1 MKKKLGMLLAVLLT
15 FGMTVGVFADAGKTQ
30 QVDYK
35 TDYYMIVES
44 PDGGVDMYSE
54 ADASSPKL
62 NDELIPNGTAIHV
75 EGETTDEAGKVWVYA
90 QLHGMFG
97 FLEENYLKPATLA
110 EAVASELA
118 LYGSKDANYSITVNA
133 KEDGS
138 VCLYKG
144 PGKKYGTV
152 SGGCNIANGEKL
164 YIDTEVDTGKDG
176 IWGHTEA
183 GDVSGWVNIAEAT
196 NTEESTVELVPETE
210 KEAEDGSQS
219 VQAGEN
225 TSEVGKAGTEG
236 KDSSDVEAEPTG
248 TPTPKPEKTSTPAPK
263 PTESPKP
270 QPTTSPKPTETPNPT
285 PTEAVKPGEKPTP
298 EPAPVEVKANKITLN
313 KENVTFTA
321 LNQTFSLSA
330 TVTPENAEEK
340 AVGWNSNNMSVVT
353 VDKDGKITAVGKGS
367 AEVFCFLKSNGEV
380 FAKCSVTVQIPDTQP
395 EPTKPEQKP
404 TEPEVVKVSGITL
417 NPDISLKIE
426 EGNSSKVTATVV
438 PSNATNS
445 SVKWVSSSPDVATVD
460 DNGNVTALKAGST
473 TVTCTAVDGS
483 GVSVSCHVTVT
494 AKSTTTD
501 PSEQD
506 KTDPTYT
513 FTVRGGALDFK
524 SVFNGGDSANILI
537 TTDAPIDKLMITMS
551 NNSIQYNDLFYD
563 SEYNYY
569 AFSLYAR
576 KKSDLCRVSI
586 NRDGKQVWFKD
597 VKVLSDDQNWA
608 IYESWLNGVLE
619 NIKGSTSD
627 FDKLNPIQKVTL
639 LGQYILD
646 NYDYNAD
653 PNKSFHNDGCGNC
666 NASSFVLKDYAQRLG
681 LRSKVVTP
689 KAYVVNNPSHVV
701 AKVWYDGDAY
711 LIEAG
716 YQGKAGNRGKVTCV
730 KESK

>member
-110 EAVASELA
+110 EAVASELV

-219 VQAGEN
+219 VQDGEN

-236 KDSSDVEAEPTG
+236 KDIGDAEAEPTG
-248 TPTPKPEKTSTPAPK
+248 TPTSKPEKTSTPAPE
-263 PTESPKP
+263 PTKKATAASE
-270 QPTTSPKPTETPNPT
+270 PTETSTPAPE
-285 PTEAVKPGEKPTP
+285 PTEASTPAPEPTEASTPTP
-298 EPAPVEVKANKITLN
+298 EPTETSTPTPEPTETSTPTPEPSVTIAPTE
-313 KENVTFTA
+313 E
-321 LNQTFSLSA
+321 A
-330 TVTPENAEEK
+330 TVTVAPSE
-340 AVGWNSNNMSVVT
+340 
-353 VDKDGKITAVGKGS
+353 S
-367 AEVFCFLKSNGEV
+367 AEQE
-380 FAKCSVTVQIPDTQP
+380 
-395 EPTKPEQKP
+395 
-404 TEPEVVKVSGITL
+404 
-417 NPDISLKIE
+417 
-426 EGNSSKVTATVV
+426 
-438 PSNATNS
+438 
-445 SVKWVSSSPDVATVD
+445 
-460 DNGNVTALKAGST
+460 
-473 TVTCTAVDGS
+473 
-483 GVSVSCHVTVT
+483 
-494 AKSTTTD
+494 
-501 PSEQD
+501 
-506 KTDPTYT
+506 
-513 FTVRGGALDFK
+513 
-524 SVFNGGDSANILI
+524 
-537 TTDAPIDKLMITMS
+537 
-551 NNSIQYNDLFYD
+551 
-563 SEYNYY
+563 
-569 AFSLYAR
+569 
-576 KKSDLCRVSI
+576 
-586 NRDGKQVWFKD
+586 
-597 VKVLSDDQNWA
+597 
-608 IYESWLNGVLE
+608 
-619 NIKGSTSD
+619 
-627 FDKLNPIQKVTL
+627 
-639 LGQYILD
+639 
-646 NYDYNAD
+646 
-653 PNKSFHNDGCGNC
+653 
-666 NASSFVLKDYAQRLG
+666 ASSENVESTDKGMNSVIWILVVVIIIGIAVVIWLLK
-681 LRSKVVTP
+681 K
-689 KAYVVNNPSHVV
+689 K
-701 AKVWYDGDAY
+701 
-711 LIEAG
+711 
-716 YQGKAGNRGKVTCV
+716 GKNS
-730 KESK
+730 ES

>member
-15 FGMTVGVFADAGKTQ
+15 FCMTVGVFADAGKTQ

-118 LYGSKDANYSITVNA
+118 LYGSKDENYSITVNA

-219 VQAGEN
+219 VQDGEN

-263 PTESPKP
+263 PTGTSTPAPE
-270 QPTTSPKPTETPNPT
+270 PTKKATAASEPTETSTPAPE
-285 PTEAVKPGEKPTP
+285 PTEASTPAPEPTEASTPTP
-298 EPAPVEVKANKITLN
+298 EPTET
-313 KENVTFTA
+313 
-321 LNQTFSLSA
+321 S
-330 TVTPENAEEK
+330 TP
-340 AVGWNSNNMSVVT
+340 T
-353 VDKDGKITAVGKGS
+353 
-367 AEVFCFLKSNGEV
+367 
-380 FAKCSVTVQIPDTQP
+380 P
-395 EPTKPEQKP
+395 EPTETSTPTPEPSETIAP
-404 TEPEVVKVSGITL
+404 TEE
-417 NPDISLKIE
+417 
-426 EGNSSKVTATVV
+426 A
-438 PSNATNS
+438 A
-445 SVKWVSSSPDVATVD
+445 
-460 DNGNVTALKAGST
+460 
-473 TVTCTAVDGS
+473 
-483 GVSVSCHVTVT
+483 VTV
-494 AKSTTTD
+494 A
-501 PSEQD
+501 PSE
-506 KTDPTYT
+506 
-513 FTVRGGALDFK
+513 
-524 SVFNGGDSANILI
+524 SAE
-537 TTDAPIDKLMITMS
+537 
-551 NNSIQYNDLFYD
+551 Q
-563 SEYNYY
+563 E
-569 AFSLYAR
+569 
-576 KKSDLCRVSI
+576 
-586 NRDGKQVWFKD
+586 
-597 VKVLSDDQNWA
+597 
-608 IYESWLNGVLE
+608 
-619 NIKGSTSD
+619 
-627 FDKLNPIQKVTL
+627 
-639 LGQYILD
+639 
-646 NYDYNAD
+646 
-653 PNKSFHNDGCGNC
+653 
-666 NASSFVLKDYAQRLG
+666 ASSENVESTDKGMNSVIWILVVVIIIGIAVVIWLLK
-681 LRSKVVTP
+681 K
-689 KAYVVNNPSHVV
+689 K
-701 AKVWYDGDAY
+701 
-711 LIEAG
+711 
-716 YQGKAGNRGKVTCV
+716 GKNS
-730 KESK
+730 ES

>member
-15 FGMTVGVFADAGKTQ
+15 FCMTVGVFADAGKTQ

-75 EGETTDEAGKVWVYA
+75 EGETTDEAGMVWVYA

-133 KEDGS
+133 KDNGS

-236 KDSSDVEAEPTG
+236 KDSSDAEAEPTG

-263 PTESPKP
+263 PTETSTPAP
-270 QPTTSPKPTETPNPT
+270 EPTKKATATSEPTETSTPAPE
-285 PTEAVKPGEKPTP
+285 PTEASTPAPEPTEASTPTP
-298 EPAPVEVKANKITLN
+298 EPTETSTPTPEPTETSTPTPEPSVTIAPTE
-313 KENVTFTA
+313 E
-321 LNQTFSLSA
+321 A
-330 TVTPENAEEK
+330 TVTVAPSE
-340 AVGWNSNNMSVVT
+340 
-353 VDKDGKITAVGKGS
+353 S
-367 AEVFCFLKSNGEV
+367 AEQE
-380 FAKCSVTVQIPDTQP
+380 A
-395 EPTKPEQKP
+395 
-404 TEPEVVKVSGITL
+404 
-417 NPDISLKIE
+417 
-426 EGNSSKVTATVV
+426 SSENVESTDKGM
-438 PSNATNS
+438 S
-445 SVKWVSSSPDVATVD
+445 SVIWILVVVIIIGIAV
-460 DNGNVTALKAGST
+460 VIWLLKKKG
-473 TVTCTAVDGS
+473 
-483 GVSVSCHVTVT
+483 
-494 AKSTTTD
+494 KN
-501 PSEQD
+501 SE
-506 KTDPTYT
+506 
-513 FTVRGGALDFK
+513 
-524 SVFNGGDSANILI
+524 S
-537 TTDAPIDKLMITMS
+537 
-551 NNSIQYNDLFYD
+551 
-563 SEYNYY
+563 
-569 AFSLYAR
+569 
-576 KKSDLCRVSI
+576 
-586 NRDGKQVWFKD
+586 
-597 VKVLSDDQNWA
+597 
-608 IYESWLNGVLE
+608 
-619 NIKGSTSD
+619 
-627 FDKLNPIQKVTL
+627 
-639 LGQYILD
+639 
-646 NYDYNAD
+646 
-653 PNKSFHNDGCGNC
+653 
-666 NASSFVLKDYAQRLG
+666 
-681 LRSKVVTP
+681 
-689 KAYVVNNPSHVV
+689 
-701 AKVWYDGDAY
+701 
-711 LIEAG
+711 
-716 YQGKAGNRGKVTCV
+716 
-730 KESK
+730 

>member
-15 FGMTVGVFADAGKTQ
+15 FCMTVGVFADAGKTQ

-110 EAVASELA
+110 EAVASELV

-236 KDSSDVEAEPTG
+236 KDIGDAEAEPTG
-248 TPTPKPEKTSTPAPK
+248 TPTSKPEKTSTP
-263 PTESPKP
+263 T
-270 QPTTSPKPTETPNPT
+270 PKPTETSTPVPEPT
-285 PTEAVKPGEKPTP
+285 KKATAASEPTETSTPAPEPTEASTPAPEPTETSTPTP
-298 EPAPVEVKANKITLN
+298 EPTETSTPTPEPSETIAPTE
-313 KENVTFTA
+313 E
-321 LNQTFSLSA
+321 A
-330 TVTPENAEEK
+330 TVTVAPSE
-340 AVGWNSNNMSVVT
+340 
-353 VDKDGKITAVGKGS
+353 S
-367 AEVFCFLKSNGEV
+367 AEQE
-380 FAKCSVTVQIPDTQP
+380 A
-395 EPTKPEQKP
+395 
-404 TEPEVVKVSGITL
+404 
-417 NPDISLKIE
+417 
-426 EGNSSKVTATVV
+426 SSKNVESTDKGMNSVIWILVV
-438 PSNATNS
+438 VIIIGIAVVIWLLKKKGKNS
-445 SVKWVSSSPDVATVD
+445 
-460 DNGNVTALKAGST
+460 
-473 TVTCTAVDGS
+473 
-483 GVSVSCHVTVT
+483 
-494 AKSTTTD
+494 
-501 PSEQD
+501 
-506 KTDPTYT
+506 
-513 FTVRGGALDFK
+513 
-524 SVFNGGDSANILI
+524 
-537 TTDAPIDKLMITMS
+537 
-551 NNSIQYNDLFYD
+551 
-563 SEYNYY
+563 
-569 AFSLYAR
+569 
-576 KKSDLCRVSI
+576 
-586 NRDGKQVWFKD
+586 
-597 VKVLSDDQNWA
+597 
-608 IYESWLNGVLE
+608 ES
-619 NIKGSTSD
+619 
-627 FDKLNPIQKVTL
+627 
-639 LGQYILD
+639 
-646 NYDYNAD
+646 
-653 PNKSFHNDGCGNC
+653 
-666 NASSFVLKDYAQRLG
+666 
-681 LRSKVVTP
+681 
-689 KAYVVNNPSHVV
+689 
-701 AKVWYDGDAY
+701 
-711 LIEAG
+711 
-716 YQGKAGNRGKVTCV
+716 
-730 KESK
+730 

>member
-15 FGMTVGVFADAGKTQ
+15 FCMTVGVFADAGKTQ

-118 LYGSKDANYSITVNA
+118 LYGSKDANYSLTVNA

-210 KEAEDGSQS
+210 KEAEDSSKS
-219 VQAGEN
+219 VQDGEN

-263 PTESPKP
+263 PTETSTPAP
-270 QPTTSPKPTETPNPT
+270 EPTKKATAASEPTETSTPAPE
-285 PTEAVKPGEKPTP
+285 PTEASTPTP
-298 EPAPVEVKANKITLN
+298 EPTETSTPTPEPTETSTPTPEPSVTIAPTE
-313 KENVTFTA
+313 E
-321 LNQTFSLSA
+321 A
-330 TVTPENAEEK
+330 TVTVAPSE
-340 AVGWNSNNMSVVT
+340 
-353 VDKDGKITAVGKGS
+353 S
-367 AEVFCFLKSNGEV
+367 AEQE
-380 FAKCSVTVQIPDTQP
+380 A
-395 EPTKPEQKP
+395 
-404 TEPEVVKVSGITL
+404 
-417 NPDISLKIE
+417 
-426 EGNSSKVTATVV
+426 SSKNVESTDKGMNSVIWILVV
-438 PSNATNS
+438 VIIIGIAVVIWLLKKKGKNS
-445 SVKWVSSSPDVATVD
+445 
-460 DNGNVTALKAGST
+460 
-473 TVTCTAVDGS
+473 
-483 GVSVSCHVTVT
+483 
-494 AKSTTTD
+494 
-501 PSEQD
+501 
-506 KTDPTYT
+506 
-513 FTVRGGALDFK
+513 
-524 SVFNGGDSANILI
+524 
-537 TTDAPIDKLMITMS
+537 
-551 NNSIQYNDLFYD
+551 
-563 SEYNYY
+563 
-569 AFSLYAR
+569 
-576 KKSDLCRVSI
+576 
-586 NRDGKQVWFKD
+586 
-597 VKVLSDDQNWA
+597 
-608 IYESWLNGVLE
+608 ES
-619 NIKGSTSD
+619 
-627 FDKLNPIQKVTL
+627 
-639 LGQYILD
+639 
-646 NYDYNAD
+646 
-653 PNKSFHNDGCGNC
+653 
-666 NASSFVLKDYAQRLG
+666 
-681 LRSKVVTP
+681 
-689 KAYVVNNPSHVV
+689 
-701 AKVWYDGDAY
+701 
-711 LIEAG
+711 
-716 YQGKAGNRGKVTCV
+716 
-730 KESK
+730 

>member
-75 EGETTDEAGKVWVYA
+75 EGETTDEAGMVWVYA

-110 EAVASELA
+110 ETVASELA

-210 KEAEDGSQS
+210 KEAEDSSKS
-219 VQAGEN
+219 VQDGEN

-263 PTESPKP
+263 PTETSTPAP
-270 QPTTSPKPTETPNPT
+270 EPTKKATAASEPTETSTPAPE
-285 PTEAVKPGEKPTP
+285 PTEASTPTP
-298 EPAPVEVKANKITLN
+298 EPTETSTPTPEPTETSTPTPEPSVTIAPTE
-313 KENVTFTA
+313 E
-321 LNQTFSLSA
+321 A
-330 TVTPENAEEK
+330 TVTVAPSE
-340 AVGWNSNNMSVVT
+340 
-353 VDKDGKITAVGKGS
+353 S
-367 AEVFCFLKSNGEV
+367 AEQE
-380 FAKCSVTVQIPDTQP
+380 A
-395 EPTKPEQKP
+395 
-404 TEPEVVKVSGITL
+404 
-417 NPDISLKIE
+417 
-426 EGNSSKVTATVV
+426 SSENVESTDKGM
-438 PSNATNS
+438 S
-445 SVKWVSSSPDVATVD
+445 SVIWILVVVIIIGIAV
-460 DNGNVTALKAGST
+460 VIWLLKKKG
-473 TVTCTAVDGS
+473 
-483 GVSVSCHVTVT
+483 
-494 AKSTTTD
+494 KN
-501 PSEQD
+501 SE
-506 KTDPTYT
+506 
-513 FTVRGGALDFK
+513 
-524 SVFNGGDSANILI
+524 S
-537 TTDAPIDKLMITMS
+537 
-551 NNSIQYNDLFYD
+551 
-563 SEYNYY
+563 
-569 AFSLYAR
+569 
-576 KKSDLCRVSI
+576 
-586 NRDGKQVWFKD
+586 
-597 VKVLSDDQNWA
+597 
-608 IYESWLNGVLE
+608 
-619 NIKGSTSD
+619 
-627 FDKLNPIQKVTL
+627 
-639 LGQYILD
+639 
-646 NYDYNAD
+646 
-653 PNKSFHNDGCGNC
+653 
-666 NASSFVLKDYAQRLG
+666 
-681 LRSKVVTP
+681 
-689 KAYVVNNPSHVV
+689 
-701 AKVWYDGDAY
+701 
-711 LIEAG
+711 
-716 YQGKAGNRGKVTCV
+716 
-730 KESK
+730 

>member
-75 EGETTDEAGKVWVYA
+75 EGETTDEAGMVWVYA

-236 KDSSDVEAEPTG
+236 KDIGDAEAEPTG
-248 TPTPKPEKTSTPAPK
+248 TPTSKPEKTSTPAPK
-263 PTESPKP
+263 PTETSTPAP
-270 QPTTSPKPTETPNPT
+270 EPTKKATAASEPTETSTPAPE
-285 PTEAVKPGEKPTP
+285 PTEASTPAPEPTEASTPTP
-298 EPAPVEVKANKITLN
+298 EPTETSTPTPEPTETSTPTPEPSVTIAPTE
-313 KENVTFTA
+313 E
-321 LNQTFSLSA
+321 A
-330 TVTPENAEEK
+330 TVTVAPSE
-340 AVGWNSNNMSVVT
+340 
-353 VDKDGKITAVGKGS
+353 S
-367 AEVFCFLKSNGEV
+367 AEQE
-380 FAKCSVTVQIPDTQP
+380 
-395 EPTKPEQKP
+395 
-404 TEPEVVKVSGITL
+404 
-417 NPDISLKIE
+417 
-426 EGNSSKVTATVV
+426 
-438 PSNATNS
+438 
-445 SVKWVSSSPDVATVD
+445 
-460 DNGNVTALKAGST
+460 
-473 TVTCTAVDGS
+473 
-483 GVSVSCHVTVT
+483 
-494 AKSTTTD
+494 
-501 PSEQD
+501 
-506 KTDPTYT
+506 
-513 FTVRGGALDFK
+513 
-524 SVFNGGDSANILI
+524 
-537 TTDAPIDKLMITMS
+537 
-551 NNSIQYNDLFYD
+551 
-563 SEYNYY
+563 
-569 AFSLYAR
+569 
-576 KKSDLCRVSI
+576 
-586 NRDGKQVWFKD
+586 
-597 VKVLSDDQNWA
+597 
-608 IYESWLNGVLE
+608 
-619 NIKGSTSD
+619 
-627 FDKLNPIQKVTL
+627 
-639 LGQYILD
+639 
-646 NYDYNAD
+646 
-653 PNKSFHNDGCGNC
+653 
-666 NASSFVLKDYAQRLG
+666 ASSENVESTDKGMNSVIWILVVVIIIGIAVVIWLLK
-681 LRSKVVTP
+681 K
-689 KAYVVNNPSHVV
+689 K
-701 AKVWYDGDAY
+701 
-711 LIEAG
+711 
-716 YQGKAGNRGKVTCV
+716 GKNS
-730 KESK
+730 ES

>member
-15 FGMTVGVFADAGKTQ
+15 FCMTVGVFADAGKTQ

-110 EAVASELA
+110 ETVASELA

-210 KEAEDGSQS
+210 KEAEDSSKS
-219 VQAGEN
+219 VQDGEN

-263 PTESPKP
+263 PTETSTPAP
-270 QPTTSPKPTETPNPT
+270 EPTKKATAASEPTETSTPAPE
-285 PTEAVKPGEKPTP
+285 PTEASTPVPEPTEASTPTP
-298 EPAPVEVKANKITLN
+298 EPTETSTPTPEPTETSTPTPEPSVTIAPTE
-313 KENVTFTA
+313 E
-321 LNQTFSLSA
+321 A
-330 TVTPENAEEK
+330 TVTVAPSE
-340 AVGWNSNNMSVVT
+340 
-353 VDKDGKITAVGKGS
+353 S
-367 AEVFCFLKSNGEV
+367 AEQE
-380 FAKCSVTVQIPDTQP
+380 A
-395 EPTKPEQKP
+395 
-404 TEPEVVKVSGITL
+404 
-417 NPDISLKIE
+417 
-426 EGNSSKVTATVV
+426 SSKNVESTDKGMNSVIWILVV
-438 PSNATNS
+438 VIIIGIAVVIWLLKKKGKNS
-445 SVKWVSSSPDVATVD
+445 
-460 DNGNVTALKAGST
+460 
-473 TVTCTAVDGS
+473 
-483 GVSVSCHVTVT
+483 
-494 AKSTTTD
+494 
-501 PSEQD
+501 
-506 KTDPTYT
+506 
-513 FTVRGGALDFK
+513 
-524 SVFNGGDSANILI
+524 
-537 TTDAPIDKLMITMS
+537 
-551 NNSIQYNDLFYD
+551 
-563 SEYNYY
+563 
-569 AFSLYAR
+569 
-576 KKSDLCRVSI
+576 
-586 NRDGKQVWFKD
+586 
-597 VKVLSDDQNWA
+597 
-608 IYESWLNGVLE
+608 ES
-619 NIKGSTSD
+619 
-627 FDKLNPIQKVTL
+627 
-639 LGQYILD
+639 
-646 NYDYNAD
+646 
-653 PNKSFHNDGCGNC
+653 
-666 NASSFVLKDYAQRLG
+666 
-681 LRSKVVTP
+681 
-689 KAYVVNNPSHVV
+689 
-701 AKVWYDGDAY
+701 
-711 LIEAG
+711 
-716 YQGKAGNRGKVTCV
+716 
-730 KESK
+730 

>member
-15 FGMTVGVFADAGKTQ
+15 FCMTVGVFADAGKTQ

-90 QLHGMFG
+90 RLHGMFG

-225 TSEVGKAGTEG
+225 ASEVGKAGTEG
-236 KDSSDVEAEPTG
+236 KDIGDAEAEPTG

-263 PTESPKP
+263 PTETSTPAP
-270 QPTTSPKPTETPNPT
+270 EPTKKATAASEPTETSTPAPE
-285 PTEAVKPGEKPTP
+285 PTEASTPTP
-298 EPAPVEVKANKITLN
+298 EPTET
-313 KENVTFTA
+313 
-321 LNQTFSLSA
+321 S
-330 TVTPENAEEK
+330 TP
-340 AVGWNSNNMSVVT
+340 T
-353 VDKDGKITAVGKGS
+353 
-367 AEVFCFLKSNGEV
+367 
-380 FAKCSVTVQIPDTQP
+380 P
-395 EPTKPEQKP
+395 EPTETSTPTPEPSVTIAP
-404 TEPEVVKVSGITL
+404 TEE
-417 NPDISLKIE
+417 
-426 EGNSSKVTATVV
+426 A
-438 PSNATNS
+438 A
-445 SVKWVSSSPDVATVD
+445 
-460 DNGNVTALKAGST
+460 
-473 TVTCTAVDGS
+473 
-483 GVSVSCHVTVT
+483 VTV
-494 AKSTTTD
+494 A
-501 PSEQD
+501 PSE
-506 KTDPTYT
+506 
-513 FTVRGGALDFK
+513 
-524 SVFNGGDSANILI
+524 SAE
-537 TTDAPIDKLMITMS
+537 
-551 NNSIQYNDLFYD
+551 Q
-563 SEYNYY
+563 E
-569 AFSLYAR
+569 
-576 KKSDLCRVSI
+576 
-586 NRDGKQVWFKD
+586 
-597 VKVLSDDQNWA
+597 
-608 IYESWLNGVLE
+608 
-619 NIKGSTSD
+619 
-627 FDKLNPIQKVTL
+627 
-639 LGQYILD
+639 
-646 NYDYNAD
+646 
-653 PNKSFHNDGCGNC
+653 
-666 NASSFVLKDYAQRLG
+666 ASSENVESTDKGMNSVIWILVVVIIIGIAVVIWLLK
-681 LRSKVVTP
+681 K
-689 KAYVVNNPSHVV
+689 K
-701 AKVWYDGDAY
+701 
-711 LIEAG
+711 
-716 YQGKAGNRGKVTCV
+716 GKNS
-730 KESK
+730 ES

>member
-15 FGMTVGVFADAGKTQ
+15 FCMTVGVFADAGKTQ

-44 PDGGVDMYSE
+44 PNGGVDMYSE

-110 EAVASELA
+110 EAVASELV

-236 KDSSDVEAEPTG
+236 KDIGDAEAEPTG

-263 PTESPKP
+263 PTE
-270 QPTTSPKPTETPNPT
+270 TSTPAPE
-285 PTEAVKPGEKPTP
+285 PTEASTPAPEPTEASTPTP
-298 EPAPVEVKANKITLN
+298 EPTETSTPTPEPTETSTPTPEPSETIAPTE
-313 KENVTFTA
+313 E
-321 LNQTFSLSA
+321 A
-330 TVTPENAEEK
+330 TVTVAPSE
-340 AVGWNSNNMSVVT
+340 
-353 VDKDGKITAVGKGS
+353 S
-367 AEVFCFLKSNGEV
+367 AEQE
-380 FAKCSVTVQIPDTQP
+380 A
-395 EPTKPEQKP
+395 
-404 TEPEVVKVSGITL
+404 
-417 NPDISLKIE
+417 
-426 EGNSSKVTATVV
+426 SSKNVESTDKGMNSVIWILVV
-438 PSNATNS
+438 VIIIGIAVVIWLLKKKGKNS
-445 SVKWVSSSPDVATVD
+445 
-460 DNGNVTALKAGST
+460 
-473 TVTCTAVDGS
+473 
-483 GVSVSCHVTVT
+483 
-494 AKSTTTD
+494 
-501 PSEQD
+501 
-506 KTDPTYT
+506 
-513 FTVRGGALDFK
+513 
-524 SVFNGGDSANILI
+524 
-537 TTDAPIDKLMITMS
+537 
-551 NNSIQYNDLFYD
+551 
-563 SEYNYY
+563 
-569 AFSLYAR
+569 
-576 KKSDLCRVSI
+576 
-586 NRDGKQVWFKD
+586 
-597 VKVLSDDQNWA
+597 
-608 IYESWLNGVLE
+608 ES
-619 NIKGSTSD
+619 
-627 FDKLNPIQKVTL
+627 
-639 LGQYILD
+639 
-646 NYDYNAD
+646 
-653 PNKSFHNDGCGNC
+653 
-666 NASSFVLKDYAQRLG
+666 
-681 LRSKVVTP
+681 
-689 KAYVVNNPSHVV
+689 
-701 AKVWYDGDAY
+701 
-711 LIEAG
+711 
-716 YQGKAGNRGKVTCV
+716 
-730 KESK
+730 

>member
-15 FGMTVGVFADAGKTQ
+15 FCMTVGVFADAGKTQ

-110 EAVASELA
+110 EAVASELV

-210 KEAEDGSQS
+210 KEAEDSSKS
-219 VQAGEN
+219 VQDGEN

-263 PTESPKP
+263 PTETSTPAP
-270 QPTTSPKPTETPNPT
+270 EPTKKATAASEPTETSTPAPE
-285 PTEAVKPGEKPTP
+285 PTEASTPTP
-298 EPAPVEVKANKITLN
+298 EPTETSTPTPEPTETSTPTPEPSVTIAPTE
-313 KENVTFTA
+313 E
-321 LNQTFSLSA
+321 A
-330 TVTPENAEEK
+330 TVTVAPSE
-340 AVGWNSNNMSVVT
+340 
-353 VDKDGKITAVGKGS
+353 S
-367 AEVFCFLKSNGEV
+367 AEQE
-380 FAKCSVTVQIPDTQP
+380 A
-395 EPTKPEQKP
+395 
-404 TEPEVVKVSGITL
+404 
-417 NPDISLKIE
+417 
-426 EGNSSKVTATVV
+426 SSKNVESTDKGMNSVIWILVV
-438 PSNATNS
+438 VIIIGIAVVIWLLKKKGKNS
-445 SVKWVSSSPDVATVD
+445 
-460 DNGNVTALKAGST
+460 
-473 TVTCTAVDGS
+473 
-483 GVSVSCHVTVT
+483 
-494 AKSTTTD
+494 
-501 PSEQD
+501 
-506 KTDPTYT
+506 
-513 FTVRGGALDFK
+513 
-524 SVFNGGDSANILI
+524 
-537 TTDAPIDKLMITMS
+537 
-551 NNSIQYNDLFYD
+551 
-563 SEYNYY
+563 
-569 AFSLYAR
+569 
-576 KKSDLCRVSI
+576 
-586 NRDGKQVWFKD
+586 
-597 VKVLSDDQNWA
+597 
-608 IYESWLNGVLE
+608 ES
-619 NIKGSTSD
+619 
-627 FDKLNPIQKVTL
+627 
-639 LGQYILD
+639 
-646 NYDYNAD
+646 
-653 PNKSFHNDGCGNC
+653 
-666 NASSFVLKDYAQRLG
+666 
-681 LRSKVVTP
+681 
-689 KAYVVNNPSHVV
+689 
-701 AKVWYDGDAY
+701 
-711 LIEAG
+711 
-716 YQGKAGNRGKVTCV
+716 
-730 KESK
+730 

>member
-15 FGMTVGVFADAGKTQ
+15 FCMTVGVFADAGKTQ

-75 EGETTDEAGKVWVYA
+75 EGETTDEAGMVWVYA

-236 KDSSDVEAEPTG
+236 KDIGDAEAEPTG

-263 PTESPKP
+263 PTE
-270 QPTTSPKPTETPNPT
+270 TSTPAPE
-285 PTEAVKPGEKPTP
+285 PTEASTPAPEPTEASTPTP
-298 EPAPVEVKANKITLN
+298 EPTETSTPTPEPTETSTPTPEPSVTIAPTE
-313 KENVTFTA
+313 E
-321 LNQTFSLSA
+321 A
-330 TVTPENAEEK
+330 TVTVAPSE
-340 AVGWNSNNMSVVT
+340 
-353 VDKDGKITAVGKGS
+353 S
-367 AEVFCFLKSNGEV
+367 AEQE
-380 FAKCSVTVQIPDTQP
+380 A
-395 EPTKPEQKP
+395 
-404 TEPEVVKVSGITL
+404 
-417 NPDISLKIE
+417 
-426 EGNSSKVTATVV
+426 SSKNVESTDKGMNSVIWILVV
-438 PSNATNS
+438 VIIIGIAVVIWLLKKKGKNS
-445 SVKWVSSSPDVATVD
+445 
-460 DNGNVTALKAGST
+460 
-473 TVTCTAVDGS
+473 
-483 GVSVSCHVTVT
+483 
-494 AKSTTTD
+494 
-501 PSEQD
+501 
-506 KTDPTYT
+506 
-513 FTVRGGALDFK
+513 
-524 SVFNGGDSANILI
+524 
-537 TTDAPIDKLMITMS
+537 
-551 NNSIQYNDLFYD
+551 
-563 SEYNYY
+563 
-569 AFSLYAR
+569 
-576 KKSDLCRVSI
+576 
-586 NRDGKQVWFKD
+586 
-597 VKVLSDDQNWA
+597 
-608 IYESWLNGVLE
+608 ES
-619 NIKGSTSD
+619 
-627 FDKLNPIQKVTL
+627 
-639 LGQYILD
+639 
-646 NYDYNAD
+646 
-653 PNKSFHNDGCGNC
+653 
-666 NASSFVLKDYAQRLG
+666 
-681 LRSKVVTP
+681 
-689 KAYVVNNPSHVV
+689 
-701 AKVWYDGDAY
+701 
-711 LIEAG
+711 
-716 YQGKAGNRGKVTCV
+716 
-730 KESK
+730 

>member
-15 FGMTVGVFADAGKTQ
+15 FCMTVGVFADAGKTQ

-219 VQAGEN
+219 VQDGEN

-263 PTESPKP
+263 PTETSTPVP
-270 QPTTSPKPTETPNPT
+270 EPTKKATAASEPTETSTPAPE
-285 PTEAVKPGEKPTP
+285 PTEASTPAPEPTEASTPAPEPTETSTPTP
-298 EPAPVEVKANKITLN
+298 EPTETSTPTPEPSETMAPTEEAAVTAAPSESAEQEASS
-313 KENVTFTA
+313 ENVESTDKGMNSVIWI
-321 LNQTFSLSA
+321 L
-330 TVTPENAEEK
+330 VVVIIIGI
-340 AVGWNSNNMSVVT
+340 AVVIWLLKKKGKNS
-353 VDKDGKITAVGKGS
+353 
-367 AEVFCFLKSNGEV
+367 
-380 FAKCSVTVQIPDTQP
+380 
-395 EPTKPEQKP
+395 
-404 TEPEVVKVSGITL
+404 
-417 NPDISLKIE
+417 
-426 EGNSSKVTATVV
+426 
-438 PSNATNS
+438 
-445 SVKWVSSSPDVATVD
+445 
-460 DNGNVTALKAGST
+460 
-473 TVTCTAVDGS
+473 
-483 GVSVSCHVTVT
+483 
-494 AKSTTTD
+494 
-501 PSEQD
+501 
-506 KTDPTYT
+506 
-513 FTVRGGALDFK
+513 
-524 SVFNGGDSANILI
+524 
-537 TTDAPIDKLMITMS
+537 
-551 NNSIQYNDLFYD
+551 
-563 SEYNYY
+563 
-569 AFSLYAR
+569 
-576 KKSDLCRVSI
+576 
-586 NRDGKQVWFKD
+586 
-597 VKVLSDDQNWA
+597 
-608 IYESWLNGVLE
+608 ES
-619 NIKGSTSD
+619 
-627 FDKLNPIQKVTL
+627 
-639 LGQYILD
+639 
-646 NYDYNAD
+646 
-653 PNKSFHNDGCGNC
+653 
-666 NASSFVLKDYAQRLG
+666 
-681 LRSKVVTP
+681 
-689 KAYVVNNPSHVV
+689 
-701 AKVWYDGDAY
+701 
-711 LIEAG
+711 
-716 YQGKAGNRGKVTCV
+716 
-730 KESK
+730 

>member
-15 FGMTVGVFADAGKTQ
+15 FCMTVGVFADAGKTR

-75 EGETTDEAGKVWVYA
+75 EGETTDEAGMVWVYA

-118 LYGSKDANYSITVNA
+118 LYGSKDENYSITVNA

-236 KDSSDVEAEPTG
+236 KDIGDAEAEPTG

-263 PTESPKP
+263 PTETSTPVP
-270 QPTTSPKPTETPNPT
+270 EPTKKATAASEPTETST
-285 PTEAVKPGEKPTP
+285 PTP
-298 EPAPVEVKANKITLN
+298 EPTET
-313 KENVTFTA
+313 
-321 LNQTFSLSA
+321 S
-330 TVTPENAEEK
+330 TP
-340 AVGWNSNNMSVVT
+340 T
-353 VDKDGKITAVGKGS
+353 
-367 AEVFCFLKSNGEV
+367 
-380 FAKCSVTVQIPDTQP
+380 P
-395 EPTKPEQKP
+395 EPTEASTPAPEP
-404 TEPEVVKVSGITL
+404 TETSTPTPEPTETST
-417 NPDISLKIE
+417 PTPEPSETMAPTE
-426 EGNSSKVTATVV
+426 EA
-438 PSNATNS
+438 A
-445 SVKWVSSSPDVATVD
+445 
-460 DNGNVTALKAGST
+460 
-473 TVTCTAVDGS
+473 
-483 GVSVSCHVTVT
+483 VTV
-494 AKSTTTD
+494 A
-501 PSEQD
+501 PSE
-506 KTDPTYT
+506 
-513 FTVRGGALDFK
+513 
-524 SVFNGGDSANILI
+524 SAE
-537 TTDAPIDKLMITMS
+537 
-551 NNSIQYNDLFYD
+551 Q
-563 SEYNYY
+563 E
-569 AFSLYAR
+569 
-576 KKSDLCRVSI
+576 
-586 NRDGKQVWFKD
+586 
-597 VKVLSDDQNWA
+597 
-608 IYESWLNGVLE
+608 
-619 NIKGSTSD
+619 
-627 FDKLNPIQKVTL
+627 
-639 LGQYILD
+639 
-646 NYDYNAD
+646 
-653 PNKSFHNDGCGNC
+653 
-666 NASSFVLKDYAQRLG
+666 ASSENVESTDKGMNSVIWILVVVIIIGIAVVIWLLK
-681 LRSKVVTP
+681 K
-689 KAYVVNNPSHVV
+689 K
-701 AKVWYDGDAY
+701 
-711 LIEAG
+711 
-716 YQGKAGNRGKVTCV
+716 GKNS
-730 KESK
+730 ES

>member
-15 FGMTVGVFADAGKTQ
+15 FCMTVGVFADAGKTQ

-110 EAVASELA
+110 EAVASELV

-236 KDSSDVEAEPTG
+236 KDIGDAEAEPTG
-248 TPTPKPEKTSTPAPK
+248 TPTSKPEKTSTPAPK
-263 PTESPKP
+263 PTETSTPAP
-270 QPTTSPKPTETPNPT
+270 EPTKKATAASEPTETSTPAPE
-285 PTEAVKPGEKPTP
+285 PTEASTPAPEPTEASTPTP
-298 EPAPVEVKANKITLN
+298 EPTETSTPTPEPTETSTPTPEPSETIAPTE
-313 KENVTFTA
+313 E
-321 LNQTFSLSA
+321 A
-330 TVTPENAEEK
+330 TVTVAPSE
-340 AVGWNSNNMSVVT
+340 
-353 VDKDGKITAVGKGS
+353 S
-367 AEVFCFLKSNGEV
+367 AEQE
-380 FAKCSVTVQIPDTQP
+380 A
-395 EPTKPEQKP
+395 
-404 TEPEVVKVSGITL
+404 
-417 NPDISLKIE
+417 
-426 EGNSSKVTATVV
+426 SSKNVESTDKGMNSVIWILVV
-438 PSNATNS
+438 VIIIGIAVVIWLLKKKGKNS
-445 SVKWVSSSPDVATVD
+445 
-460 DNGNVTALKAGST
+460 
-473 TVTCTAVDGS
+473 
-483 GVSVSCHVTVT
+483 
-494 AKSTTTD
+494 
-501 PSEQD
+501 
-506 KTDPTYT
+506 
-513 FTVRGGALDFK
+513 
-524 SVFNGGDSANILI
+524 
-537 TTDAPIDKLMITMS
+537 
-551 NNSIQYNDLFYD
+551 
-563 SEYNYY
+563 
-569 AFSLYAR
+569 
-576 KKSDLCRVSI
+576 
-586 NRDGKQVWFKD
+586 
-597 VKVLSDDQNWA
+597 
-608 IYESWLNGVLE
+608 ES
-619 NIKGSTSD
+619 
-627 FDKLNPIQKVTL
+627 
-639 LGQYILD
+639 
-646 NYDYNAD
+646 
-653 PNKSFHNDGCGNC
+653 
-666 NASSFVLKDYAQRLG
+666 
-681 LRSKVVTP
+681 
-689 KAYVVNNPSHVV
+689 
-701 AKVWYDGDAY
+701 
-711 LIEAG
+711 
-716 YQGKAGNRGKVTCV
+716 
-730 KESK
+730 

>member
-15 FGMTVGVFADAGKTQ
+15 FCMTVGVFADAGKTQ

-75 EGETTDEAGKVWVYA
+75 EGETTDEAGMVWVYA

-236 KDSSDVEAEPTG
+236 KDIGDAEAEPTG
-248 TPTPKPEKTSTPAPK
+248 TPTSKPEKTSTPAPK
-263 PTESPKP
+263 PTETSTPAP
-270 QPTTSPKPTETPNPT
+270 EPTKKATATSEPTETSTPAPE
-285 PTEAVKPGEKPTP
+285 PTEASTPAPEPTEASTPTP
-298 EPAPVEVKANKITLN
+298 EPTETSTPTPEPTETSTPTPEPSVTIAPTE
-313 KENVTFTA
+313 E
-321 LNQTFSLSA
+321 A
-330 TVTPENAEEK
+330 TVTVAPSE
-340 AVGWNSNNMSVVT
+340 
-353 VDKDGKITAVGKGS
+353 S
-367 AEVFCFLKSNGEV
+367 AEQE
-380 FAKCSVTVQIPDTQP
+380 A
-395 EPTKPEQKP
+395 
-404 TEPEVVKVSGITL
+404 
-417 NPDISLKIE
+417 
-426 EGNSSKVTATVV
+426 SSKNVESTDKGMNSVIWILVV
-438 PSNATNS
+438 VIIIGIAVVIWLLKKKGKNS
-445 SVKWVSSSPDVATVD
+445 
-460 DNGNVTALKAGST
+460 
-473 TVTCTAVDGS
+473 
-483 GVSVSCHVTVT
+483 
-494 AKSTTTD
+494 
-501 PSEQD
+501 
-506 KTDPTYT
+506 
-513 FTVRGGALDFK
+513 
-524 SVFNGGDSANILI
+524 
-537 TTDAPIDKLMITMS
+537 
-551 NNSIQYNDLFYD
+551 
-563 SEYNYY
+563 
-569 AFSLYAR
+569 
-576 KKSDLCRVSI
+576 
-586 NRDGKQVWFKD
+586 
-597 VKVLSDDQNWA
+597 
-608 IYESWLNGVLE
+608 ES
-619 NIKGSTSD
+619 
-627 FDKLNPIQKVTL
+627 
-639 LGQYILD
+639 
-646 NYDYNAD
+646 
-653 PNKSFHNDGCGNC
+653 
-666 NASSFVLKDYAQRLG
+666 
-681 LRSKVVTP
+681 
-689 KAYVVNNPSHVV
+689 
-701 AKVWYDGDAY
+701 
-711 LIEAG
+711 
-716 YQGKAGNRGKVTCV
+716 
-730 KESK
+730 

>member
-15 FGMTVGVFADAGKTQ
+15 FCMTVGVFADAGKTQ

-210 KEAEDGSQS
+210 KEAEDGSRS

-236 KDSSDVEAEPTG
+236 KDIGDAEAEPTG
-248 TPTPKPEKTSTPAPK
+248 TPTPKPEKTSTP
-263 PTESPKP
+263 T
-270 QPTTSPKPTETPNPT
+270 PKPTETSTPVPEPT
-285 PTEAVKPGEKPTP
+285 KKATAASEPSETSTPAPEPTETSTPTP
-298 EPAPVEVKANKITLN
+298 EPTET
-313 KENVTFTA
+313 
-321 LNQTFSLSA
+321 S
-330 TVTPENAEEK
+330 TPA
-340 AVGWNSNNMSVVT
+340 
-353 VDKDGKITAVGKGS
+353 
-367 AEVFCFLKSNGEV
+367 
-380 FAKCSVTVQIPDTQP
+380 P
-395 EPTKPEQKP
+395 EPTETSTPAPEP
-404 TEPEVVKVSGITL
+404 TETSTPTPE
-417 NPDISLKIE
+417 
-426 EGNSSKVTATVV
+426 
-438 PSNATNS
+438 
-445 SVKWVSSSPDVATVD
+445 
-460 DNGNVTALKAGST
+460 
-473 TVTCTAVDGS
+473 
-483 GVSVSCHVTVT
+483 
-494 AKSTTTD
+494 
-501 PSEQD
+501 PSE
-506 KTDPTYT
+506 TIAPTEEAAVT
-513 FTVRGGALDFK
+513 TAP
-524 SVFNGGDSANILI
+524 SESAE
-537 TTDAPIDKLMITMS
+537 
-551 NNSIQYNDLFYD
+551 Q
-563 SEYNYY
+563 E
-569 AFSLYAR
+569 
-576 KKSDLCRVSI
+576 
-586 NRDGKQVWFKD
+586 
-597 VKVLSDDQNWA
+597 
-608 IYESWLNGVLE
+608 
-619 NIKGSTSD
+619 
-627 FDKLNPIQKVTL
+627 
-639 LGQYILD
+639 
-646 NYDYNAD
+646 
-653 PNKSFHNDGCGNC
+653 
-666 NASSFVLKDYAQRLG
+666 ASSENVESTDKGMNSVIWILVVVIIIGIAVVICLLK
-681 LRSKVVTP
+681 K
-689 KAYVVNNPSHVV
+689 K
-701 AKVWYDGDAY
+701 
-711 LIEAG
+711 
-716 YQGKAGNRGKVTCV
+716 GKNS
-730 KESK
+730 ES

>member
-15 FGMTVGVFADAGKTQ
+15 FCMTVGVFADAGKTQ

-118 LYGSKDANYSITVNA
+118 LYGSKDENYSITVNA

-210 KEAEDGSQS
+210 KEAEDSSKS
-219 VQAGEN
+219 VQDGEN

-263 PTESPKP
+263 PTGTSTPAPE
-270 QPTTSPKPTETPNPT
+270 PTKKATAASEPTETSTPAPE
-285 PTEAVKPGEKPTP
+285 PTEASTPAPEPTETSTPTP
-298 EPAPVEVKANKITLN
+298 EPTETSTP
-313 KENVTFTA
+313 
-321 LNQTFSLSA
+321 
-330 TVTPENAEEK
+330 TPEPSETMAPTEE
-340 AVGWNSNNMSVVT
+340 AAVT
-353 VDKDGKITAVGKGS
+353 VAPSES
-367 AEVFCFLKSNGEV
+367 AEQE
-380 FAKCSVTVQIPDTQP
+380 A
-395 EPTKPEQKP
+395 
-404 TEPEVVKVSGITL
+404 
-417 NPDISLKIE
+417 
-426 EGNSSKVTATVV
+426 SSKNVESTDKGMNSVIWILVV
-438 PSNATNS
+438 VIIIGIAVVIWLLKKKGKNS
-445 SVKWVSSSPDVATVD
+445 
-460 DNGNVTALKAGST
+460 
-473 TVTCTAVDGS
+473 
-483 GVSVSCHVTVT
+483 
-494 AKSTTTD
+494 
-501 PSEQD
+501 
-506 KTDPTYT
+506 
-513 FTVRGGALDFK
+513 
-524 SVFNGGDSANILI
+524 
-537 TTDAPIDKLMITMS
+537 
-551 NNSIQYNDLFYD
+551 
-563 SEYNYY
+563 
-569 AFSLYAR
+569 
-576 KKSDLCRVSI
+576 
-586 NRDGKQVWFKD
+586 
-597 VKVLSDDQNWA
+597 
-608 IYESWLNGVLE
+608 ES
-619 NIKGSTSD
+619 
-627 FDKLNPIQKVTL
+627 
-639 LGQYILD
+639 
-646 NYDYNAD
+646 
-653 PNKSFHNDGCGNC
+653 
-666 NASSFVLKDYAQRLG
+666 
-681 LRSKVVTP
+681 
-689 KAYVVNNPSHVV
+689 
-701 AKVWYDGDAY
+701 
-711 LIEAG
+711 
-716 YQGKAGNRGKVTCV
+716 
-730 KESK
+730 